1 MTCALPGAKQDLKG
15 SSVHAYTCVR
25 LHLPGAM
32 AGQRSNKICFL
43 SIFQTMLDFSKIFAS
58 HLNTQ
63 PFRWAEI
70 SNLYSPADCAALANT
85 YPSDH
90 FRTVE
95 AYGGEKDYWYDARS
109 LIPMGEQAISHAEYL
124 SPPWQQLAKDLLS
137 AEYRKAM
144 SLLTHV
150 DLTTL
155 PMEVNVYHYGPGALL
170 GPHRDLPEKIVTH
183 VFYFN
188 QTWHPA
194 DGGCLAILKSSDP
207 QDIAALVNPVIG
219 NSAAFVRS
227 ESSWHE
233 VTRVSENAGQSRR
246 SVTVTFYQPGSV
258 SSMWPP
264 GANMPLHDYPAS

>member
-1 MTCALPGAKQDLKG
+1 
-15 SSVHAYTCVR
+15 
-25 LHLPGAM
+25 
-32 AGQRSNKICFL
+32 
-43 SIFQTMLDFSKIFAS
+43 MLDFSKILNC

-70 SNLYSPADCAALANT
+70 SNLYSDADGTALADS
-85 YPSDH
+85 YPHDH
-90 FRTVE
+90 FKTIE
-95 AYGGEKDYWYDARS
+95 AYGGEKDYRYDARS

-124 SPPWQQLAKDLLS
+124 SPSWQQLAKDLLS
-137 AEYRKAM
+137 AEYRRAM
-144 SLLTHV
+144 STLTGV

-155 PMEVNVYHYGPGALL
+155 PMEAHVYHYGPGALL

-188 QTWHPA
+188 QKWHPA
-194 DGGCLAILKSSDP
+194 DGGCLSILKSSDAK
-207 QDIAALVNPVIG
+207 DVAALINPVIG

-227 ESSWHE
+227 ENSWHE
-233 VTRVSENAGQSRR
+233 VTQVSEHVGQSRR

-264 GANMPLHDYPAS
+264 GEKIALHDYTAT

>member
-1 MTCALPGAKQDLKG
+1 
-15 SSVHAYTCVR
+15 
-25 LHLPGAM
+25 
-32 AGQRSNKICFL
+32 
-43 SIFQTMLDFSKIFAS
+43 MLNFSKILDS
-58 HLNTQ
+58 QLNMQ

-70 SNLYSPADCAALANT
+70 SDLYLPADCTALAET

-90 FRTVE
+90 FKTIE
-95 AYGGEKDYWYDARS
+95 AYGGEKNYRYEARS

-124 SPPWQQLAKDLLS
+124 SPSWQEFAQDLLS

-144 SLLTHV
+144 SLLTHL
-150 DLTTL
+150 DLGAL

-194 DGGCLAILKSSDP
+194 DGGCLTILRSSDA
-207 QDIAALVNPVIG
+207 QDIAALVNPTVG

-227 ESSWHE
+227 ENSWHE
-233 VTRVSENAGQSRR
+233 VTRVSDHAAQSRR

-258 SSMWPP
+258 SSMWPT
-264 GANMPLHDYPAS
+264 GANNQLHDYPPQ